1 MMPIF
6 DATEAASSSGLRRMK
21 AFFLPSGRTKVF
33 TDRGVMP
40 NISLKALLIW
50 TLLDLLWMMKV
61 RVFLSVMALFAF

>member
-50 TLLDLLWMMKV
+50 TLLDL
-61 RVFLSVMALFAF
+61 